1 MSPLLKIIS
10 LQWEGR
16 DAYNFSISDCEVS
29 LHADRNL
36 LIISSLLLISPASDS
51 FFSFYGKPCIY
62 YDIGIMALGRPFHRK
77 TIIFFLVLPDQPRD
91 MARGSIVLN
100 SYCMVTKVPGY

>member
-16 DAYNFSISDCEVS
+16 DAYNFSISNCVVS

-36 LIISSLLLISPASDS
+36 SIISSLLLISPTSDCVFLFTES
-51 FFSFYGKPCIY
+51 
-62 YDIGIMALGRPFHRK
+62 H
-77 TIIFFLVLPDQPRD
+77 IF
-91 MARGSIVLN
+91 
-100 SYCMVTKVPGY
+100 TKILRSWL

>member
-16 DAYNFSISDCEVS
+16 DAYNFSISNCVVS

-36 LIISSLLLISPASDS
+36 LIISSLLLISPASDCVFLFLES
-51 FFSFYGKPCIY
+51 
-62 YDIGIMALGRPFHRK
+62 H
-77 TIIFFLVLPDQPRD
+77 IFT
-91 MARGSIVLN
+91 MI
-100 SYCMVTKVPGY
+100 

>member
-16 DAYNFSISDCEVS
+16 DAYNFSISNCVVS

-36 LIISSLLLISPASDS
+36 SIISSLLLISPASDCVFLFKES
-51 FFSFYGKPCIY
+51 Q
-62 YDIGIMALGRPFHRK
+62 
-77 TIIFFLVLPDQPRD
+77 IFTMVLR
-91 MARGSIVLN
+91 SWL
-100 SYCMVTKVPGY
+100 

>member
-16 DAYNFSISDCEVS
+16 DAYNFSISNCVVS

-36 LIISSLLLISPASDS
+36 SIISSLLLISPVSD
-51 FFSFYGKPCIY
+51 CIF
-62 YDIGIMALGRPFHRK
+62 LFTESH
-77 TIIFFLVLPDQPRD
+77 IFTMILRTWL
-91 MARGSIVLN
+91 
-100 SYCMVTKVPGY
+100 

>member
-16 DAYNFSISDCEVS
+16 DAYNFSISNCVVT

-36 LIISSLLLISPASDS
+36 LIISSLLLISPASDCV
-51 FFSFYGKPCIY
+51 F
-62 YDIGIMALGRPFHRK
+62 PFTESH
-77 TIIFFLVLPDQPRD
+77 IFTMLLR
-91 MARGSIVLN
+91 SWL
-100 SYCMVTKVPGY
+100 

>member
-16 DAYNFSISDCEVS
+16 DAYNFSISNCVVS

-36 LIISSLLLISPASDS
+36 SIISSLLLISPASDCVFTFTES
-51 FFSFYGKPCIY
+51 
-62 YDIGIMALGRPFHRK
+62 H
-77 TIIFFLVLPDQPRD
+77 IFTMILRSWL
-91 MARGSIVLN
+91 
-100 SYCMVTKVPGY
+100 